1 MNGEKIPYENSKE
14 KGTSQRETSDLFM

>member
-14 KGTSQRETSDLFM
+14 KGTSQRETPDLFM